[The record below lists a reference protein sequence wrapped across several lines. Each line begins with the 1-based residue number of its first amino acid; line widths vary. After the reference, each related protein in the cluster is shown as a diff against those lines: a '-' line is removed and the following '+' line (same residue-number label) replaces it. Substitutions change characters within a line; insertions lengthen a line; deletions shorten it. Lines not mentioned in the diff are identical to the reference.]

1 MKELIIDDK
10 INNVEQNVTN
20 KIKEKGF
27 KIFSIKEKKKEA
39 DAVNLKINDTKL
51 IIFGNP
57 KVGTLLM
64 QQNDLITFEL
74 PIKILLIATD
84 DGKTKFIYRDPND
97 FPGSSQLNKDGKK
110 IISNMTKLYLEIIDA
125 C

>member
-27 KIFSIKEKKKEA
+27 KIFSIIDQKKEA

-84 DGKTKFIYRDPND
+84 DGKNKIY
-97 FPGSSQLNKDGKK
+97 L
-110 IISNMTKLYLEIIDA
+110 
-125 C
+125 